1 MTRSGRDEGTVR
13 KKPLILGAVAAG
25 ACVGHLLA
33 GVTNASPAVQAIAY
47 AGAQVGKPYLWG
59 GTGPG
64 GFDCSGLVMEAYR
77 AAGVDIARTSQEQ
90 WATEPHVPTPQPGD
104 LVFFAGG
111 DGTPAEPGHVGIVIG
126 LHQMIEAYAPGFPVR
141 YSTFGLPSSPPGDTD
156 PVGYTNPAARA
167 AAR

>member
-1 MTRSGRDEGTVR
+1 MKGKIAVLAVT
-13 KKPLILGAVAAG
+13 AVAGIAAG
-25 ACVGHLLA
+25 HAA
-33 GVTNASPAVQAIAY
+33 GVAGSPRGAAAAIAY
-47 AGAQVGKPYLWG
+47 AEQQIGRPYVWG
-59 GTGPG
+59 GPTAPGTGY

-77 AAGVDIARTSQEQ
+77 SAGVDIARTSQEQ
-90 WATEPHVPTPQPGD
+90 WATEPHVPSPQPGD

-111 DGTPAEPGHVGIVIG
+111 DGTAAAPGHVGIVIG